1 MEDQQPAIPIGSSGR
16 LEALALSNAVGNHA
30 VLLRE
35 ADTPRALLT
44 GEPGTGSRE
53 RVVLV
58 PLDDDVEL
66 RIDGDAMA
74 VWLAQGSVRT
84 PPAVVPAWASAI
96 GLVILLAV
104 IGFTLIGSF
113 TFFGWLFGALGWI

>member
-1 MEDQQPAIPIGSSGR
+1 MEDSHDAIPLGSSGR
-16 LEALALSNAVGNHA
+16 LEAVSLSNAVGNHA
-30 VLLRE
+30 VLVRE

-44 GEPGTGSRE
+44 GEPGDGSRD

-74 VWLAQGSVRT
+74 VWLAQGSIGIPR
-84 PPAVVPAWASAI
+84 AAVPAWASALGVI
-96 GLVILLAV
+96 ILVAV
-104 IGFTLIGSF
+104 IGFTLLGSVS
-113 TFFGWLFGALGWI
+113 FFNWLFGVLGWI

>member
-1 MEDQQPAIPIGSSGR
+1 MEDQQHAIPVGSTGR
-16 LEALALSNAVGNHA
+16 LEAFPLSNAVGNHA

-35 ADTPRALLT
+35 ADAPRALLT
-44 GEPGTGSRE
+44 GEPGSGSRE

-74 VWLAQGSVRT
+74 VWLAQGSVAT
-84 PPAVVPAWASAI
+84 PPAAVPAWASAI

>member
-1 MEDQQPAIPIGSSGR
+1 MEDQQPAIPIGSTGR
-16 LEALALSNAVGNHA
+16 LEAFPLSNAVGNHA

-44 GEPGTGSRE
+44 GEPGGGSRE
-53 RVVLV
+53 RVILV

-74 VWLAQGSVRT
+74 VWLTQGSVGASR
-84 PPAVVPAWASAI
+84 AAVPAWASAI
-96 GLVILLAV
+96 GVVILLAV
-104 IGFTLIGSF
+104 IGFTLLGSF
-113 TFFGWLFGALGWI
+113 TFFSWLFGALGWI

>member
-1 MEDQQPAIPIGSSGR
+1 MEDQQHAIPVGSTGR
-16 LEALALSNAVGNHA
+16 LEAFPLSNAAGNHA

-35 ADTPRALLT
+35 ADAPRALLT
-44 GEPGTGSRE
+44 GEAGSGSRE

-66 RIDGDAMA
+66 RVDGDAMA
-74 VWLAQGSVRT
+74 VWLTQGSVGAPR
-84 PPAVVPAWASAI
+84 ASVPAWASAI
-96 GLVILLAV
+96 GVGILLAV
-104 IGFTLIGSF
+104 IGFTVLGSF

>member
-1 MEDQQPAIPIGSSGR
+1 MEDQQPAIPIGSTGR
-16 LEALALSNAVGNHA
+16 LEALPLSNAVGNHA

-35 ADTPRALLT
+35 ADAPRALLI
-44 GEPGTGSRE
+44 GEPGSGSRE
-53 RVVLV
+53 RVVVV

-74 VWLAQGSVRT
+74 VWLTQGLIGA
-84 PPAVVPAWASAI
+84 PPAAVPAWASAI
-96 GLVILLAV
+96 GVGILLAV
-104 IGFTLIGSF
+104 IGFTLLGSF

>member
-1 MEDQQPAIPIGSSGR
+1 
-16 LEALALSNAVGNHA
+16 
-30 VLLRE
+30 
-35 ADTPRALLT
+35 
-44 GEPGTGSRE
+44 
-53 RVVLV
+53 VVVV

-84 PPAVVPAWASAI
+84 PSAAVPGWASAI

-113 TFFGWLFGALGWI
+113 TVFGWLFGALGWI